1 MANQMIALQARSPQ
15 LPDPA
20 RQNAQMAQM
29 INMMQQQKA
38 AERQAAQA
46 SQAMTFAA
54 NEESRRAALQAPN
67 LKKAG
72 AEADAA
78 LLKYYMD
85 YTKASATDIS
95 NARDPQDAI
104 ARGDRLKRMFPEPE
118 LNTAVDE
125 TLASMP
131 QDPALFG
138 AWRDATLRRT
148 LDAEKQLERKYEN
161 LFDAD
166 GNLITVET
174 SPVGAFSP
182 KVTPGVITDLP
193 STAPPPSPYAPRTPT
208 TPQTSAMG
216 REPSAASDAPMTFGP
231 DATRP
236 LNAYQQEDL
245 RNLEAELG
253 MQDTPASF
261 TRGGMGGAGAAQ
273 MTPDVMS
280 RIVDSAFET
289 GVMAQVDFD
298 QLLASQPPQ
307 NKQALVDSFQRANI
321 TLQADAPSLADSAM
335 GQQQPMDANPV
346 QRPQS
351 QFADLR
357 GPAPQSQTAGLRG
370 APPMEQTLAQYQVGQ
385 QVKGRNPNLSPYP
398 GSAQVPLGRLG
409 AEKQVEAQATK
420 DVELRMAPEI
430 AKATKAAERAIEL
443 KSTATRAKYATEGIL
458 NEVADRINTIDELL
472 RNPNRFSIVGAI
484 EGNLPRLLQ
493 TGARADAQAAFDKIK
508 NTATLTSLI
517 DMRKSTETGASP
529 VGANPTDKDA
539 KIVEQAAS
547 KLIQTGE
554 PATFDAELIDM
565 RRKLYRTYQSAQREY
580 DGVYGEVLKENP
592 KLRLVAPKVSD
603 RYISSKDLAKP
614 RTSTKVD
621 RNNPLLRD

>member
-1 MANQMIALQARSPQ
+1 M
-15 LPDPA
+15 
-20 RQNAQMAQM
+20 
-29 INMMQQQKA
+29 
-38 AERQAAQA
+38 
-46 SQAMTFAA
+46 
-54 NEESRRAALQAPN
+54 
-67 LKKAG
+67 G
-72 AEADAA
+72 A
-78 LLKYYMD
+78 
-85 YTKASATDIS
+85 
-95 NARDPQDAI
+95 
-104 ARGDRLKRMFPEPE
+104 
-118 LNTAVDE
+118 V
-125 TLASMP
+125 
-131 QDPALFG
+131 
-138 AWRDATLRRT
+138 
-148 LDAEKQLERKYEN
+148 
-161 LFDAD
+161 
-166 GNLITVET
+166 
-174 SPVGAFSP
+174 
-182 KVTPGVITDLP
+182 
-193 STAPPPSPYAPRTPT
+193 
-208 TPQTSAMG
+208 
-216 REPSAASDAPMTFGP
+216 
-231 DATRP
+231 
-236 LNAYQQEDL
+236 
-245 RNLEAELG
+245 
-253 MQDTPASF
+253 
-261 TRGGMGGAGAAQ
+261 Q
-273 MTPDVMS
+273 MTPEVMS
-280 RIVDSAFET
+280 RIVDSAFQT

-298 QLLASQPPQ
+298 QLLATQPPQ

-335 GQQQPMDANPV
+335 GANPV
-346 QRPQS
+346 QTPES
-351 QFADLR
+351 QFAVYR
-357 GPAPQSQTAGLRG
+357 GEPMQSQTAGLRG
-370 APPMEQTLAQYQVGQ
+370 APPMEQTLAQTRTSTPLQM
-385 QVKGRNPNLSPYP
+385 RNPNQPIAP
-398 GSAQVPLGRLG
+398 GSSVVPLGRLG

-430 AKATKAAERAIEL
+430 AKATKQAERAVEL

-458 NEVADRINTIDELL
+458 NEVVDRINTIDQLL
-472 RNPNRFSIVGAI
+472 RNPNRFSIVGPI

>member
-1 MANQMIALQARSPQ
+1 MANQMIALQARNPQ

-20 RQNAQMAQM
+20 RATTQMA
-29 INMMQQQKA
+29 NMLNMASQQRAAQLQGERIRQEMEYAQAGEARA
-38 AERQAAQA
+38 AEMQRLNVRKEDQAYRVAGMKELRNRGLGVLQSGSEEAYQLWLRQADAIDPDSAAVMRQIA
-46 SQAMTFAA
+46 PTFNKDAMTFAIT
-54 NEESRRAALQAPN
+54 
-67 LKKAG
+67 
-72 AEADAA
+72 EADKFIENNTPKRKTEIIYDKNGIPILVESGGNAEFEA
-78 LLKYYMD
+78 TPIVA
-85 YTKASATDIS
+85 TKIRDVNQPPRAT
-95 NARDPQDAI
+95 P
-104 ARGDRLKRMFPEPE
+104 
-118 LNTAVDE
+118 
-125 TLASMP
+125 
-131 QDPALFG
+131 
-138 AWRDATLRRT
+138 
-148 LDAEKQLERKYEN
+148 
-161 LFDAD
+161 
-166 GNLITVET
+166 
-174 SPVGAFSP
+174 
-182 KVTPGVITDLP
+182 
-193 STAPPPSPYAPRTPT
+193 TAPQA
-208 TPQTSAMG
+208 SAMG
-216 REPSAASDAPMTFGP
+216 RGPAATSDAAMTFGP
-231 DATRP
+231 DETRP

-245 RNLEAELG
+245 RRLEAELA

-261 TRGGMGGAGAAQ
+261 TRGGMGAAAAAQ
-273 MTPDVMS
+273 MTPE
-280 RIVDSAFET
+280 RAQQIVDSAVRT
-289 GVMAQVDFD
+289 RVMAQEDFD
-298 QLLASQPPQ
+298 QLMALAPEQ
-307 NKQALVDSFQRANI
+307 NKQPFMEMIRANNI
-321 TLQADAPSLADSAM
+321 TLQPGGM
-335 GQQQPMDANPV
+335 GQQPQFAINQG
-346 QRPQS
+346 QRPQAD
-351 QFADLR
+351 FAVNR
-357 GPAPQSQTAGLRG
+357 NQ
-370 APPMEQTLAQYQVGQ
+370 PMERTLAQYRVGDPIQ
-385 QVKGRNPNLSPYP
+385 GRNPSVSPFP

-458 NEVADRINTIDELL
+458 NEVVDRINTIDELL
-472 RNPNRFSIVGAI
+472 RNPNRFSIVGPI

-592 KLRLVAPKVSD
+592 KLRLAVPKVSD
-603 RYISSKDLAKP
+603 RYLSTKDLP
-614 RTSTKVD
+614 QRRTSTKVD